1 MAHKFF
7 SSAKKVLKLDEGI
20 RRSPYLDS
28 KGLWTI
34 GVGHC
39 IGRDLKNLDLPEEAI
54 EAILENDIIAHL
66 DLTIRVFGKE
76 FFNSL
81 DEARQVGLFS
91 LAFNLGNNIYSF
103 RNTIG
108 LIKEKRW
115 TEAANN
121 LRASKWARD
130 VDPRNRPGL
139 GRDDRVVAMI
149 EFGVFDKAYN
159 I

>member
-1 MAHKFF
+1 MVNEFF
-7 SSAKKVLKLDEGI
+7 GLAKKVLKLDEGVKA
-20 RRSPYLDS
+20 SPYLDS

-39 IGRDLKNLDLPEEAI
+39 IGSDLKSLKLPEEAI
-54 EAILENDIIAHL
+54 DVILEDDIIIHL
-66 DLTIRVFGKE
+66 DLTIRVFGKD

-81 DEARQVGLFS
+81 DKARQVGLFS

-103 RNTIG
+103 KNTIG

-130 VDPRNRPGL
+130 VDPRNRIGL
-139 GRDDRVVAMI
+139 GRDDRVIAMI
-149 EFGVFDKAYN
+149 EFGVFDKAYK